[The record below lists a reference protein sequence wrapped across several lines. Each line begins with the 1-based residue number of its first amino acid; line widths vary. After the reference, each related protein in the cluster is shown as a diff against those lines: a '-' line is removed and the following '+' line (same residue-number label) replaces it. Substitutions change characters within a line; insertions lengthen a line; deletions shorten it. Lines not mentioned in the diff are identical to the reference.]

1 MADRNDRLTAP
12 VSGAEHLEIAGVHVD
27 MTRVGNARVRRV
39 VYPAGFRWST
49 HMKPRVGTDRCMHA
63 HVGFI
68 VAGAIEV
75 EYADGCRDAFAAPQ
89 AVSIAPGHDGWVVGN
104 EPAVMI
110 EVDFEGETA
119 ERFGLEEHT
128 HAAR

>member
-1 MADRNDRLTAP
+1 MQSTDRLTAP
-12 VSGAEHLEIAGVHVD
+12 VNGAEHREVAGVHID

-49 HMKPRVGTDRCMHA
+49 HMKPLVQTSRCEHA

-68 VAGAIEV
+68 VSGSIGV
-75 EYADGCRDAFAAPQ
+75 EYADGCRETFNAPQ
-89 AVSIAPGHDGWVVGN
+89 AVSIAPGHEGWVIGN

-119 ERFGLEEHT
+119 ERFGISGHR
-128 HAAR
+128 H